1 MLDWSEGELGRQIP
15 AVWRL
20 VRVAQSFDFHHALL
34 WGIMTGEDRYAGDPI
49 RSFAERRRKPAPRR
63 SVEMVPGVL
72 LEHVATEFYGE
83 IVDSS
88 AGVVQVRD
96 FDGFTRSF
104 PVSDAFL
111 CDDERVTLIPP
122 KRGPQRI
129 LTASG
134 SIMGERRRAQVA
146 KASRIFVEGRH
157 DAELVEKVW
166 GDDLREQAIVV
177 EILDGIDHLDEVLTD
192 FSPSADRRA
201 GILVDHL
208 VSGSKETRIAA
219 EISRRFAPHVLILGH
234 PFVDVW
240 QSVKPARLGLTA
252 WPAPPRSIEWK
263 RGVCLAL
270 GWPAV
275 TQQDIAEAWQ
285 FILSRVTTYR
295 DLEASFSGQVEHLID
310 FVTVGHH

>member
-1 MLDWSEGELGRQIP
+1 
-15 AVWRL
+15 
-20 VRVAQSFDFHHALL
+20 
-34 WGIMTGEDRYAGDPI
+34 MTGEDRYAGDPV
-49 RSFAERRRKPAPRR
+49 RAFADGRRRPAARR
-63 SVEMVPGVL
+63 TVEMTPGVV

-83 IVDSS
+83 IVGTS
-88 AGVVQVRD
+88 AGVVQMRD

-111 CDDERVTLIPP
+111 LEDERVTLVPP
-122 KRGPQRI
+122 AGGPHRI
-129 LTASG
+129 ITASG

-146 KASRIFVEGRH
+146 RASRIFVEGRH
-157 DAELVEKVW
+157 DAELIEKVW
-166 GDDLREQAIVV
+166 GDDLREQAVVV

-192 FSPSADRRA
+192 FAPSTDRRA

-208 VSGSKETRIAA
+208 VSGSKETRIA
-219 EISRRFAPHVLILGH
+219 ESISKKFSPNVLILGH

-240 QSVKPARLGLTA
+240 QSVKPARLGISA

-270 GWPAV
+270 GWPAE

-285 FILSRVTTYR
+285 HILSRVTTFR
-295 DLEASFSGQVEHLID
+295 DLESSLSGQVEHLID